1 MVAGGGGSVV
11 VVVVVVVVVL
21 DMEMVVWYR
30 DTVRSEG
37 APKLRRRRNSSQHRL
52 FPTNVTF

>member
-21 DMEMVVWYR
+21 DMEMMVWYR

-37 APKLRRRRNSSQHRL
+37 APKLIEEEEEINMYYL
-52 FPTNVTF
+52 D